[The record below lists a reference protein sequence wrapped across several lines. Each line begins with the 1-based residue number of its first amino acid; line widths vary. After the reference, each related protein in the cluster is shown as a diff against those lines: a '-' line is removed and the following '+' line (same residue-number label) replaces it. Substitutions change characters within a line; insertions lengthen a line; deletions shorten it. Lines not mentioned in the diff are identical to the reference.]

1 MGQRLDR
8 NSGNGRGK
16 YGLIKNRRLRDC
28 LLKANDGESGV
39 EFAASVCKAIV
50 VLERAGIIVRNGVTI
65 VMQDCPEEQPDRI
78 TCGDK
83 TYRVANWTFDF
94 EYYLGSASY
103 GVVVAT
109 CDDMTI
115 QNAVAESGGSGL

>member
-50 VLERAGIIVRNGVTI
+50 VLERAGIIEWG
-65 VMQDCPEEQPDRI
+65 E
-78 TCGDK
+78 
-83 TYRVANWTFDF
+83 
-94 EYYLGSASY
+94 
-103 GVVVAT
+103 
-109 CDDMTI
+109 
-115 QNAVAESGGSGL
+115 AESEHEFFVIKLKDKYADDALRRYVISAAHDDSDYAREVNELADRAGTSNPFCKAPD